1 MKQLLILPLL
11 LVSTSPAFAR
21 VYSPGYSNQ
30 CFEQVYREEYTPGTR
45 NNPGRVTR
53 YTETIEV
60 PCHDG
65 GYGGGIVPEQHTRGS
80 YNENSCFEGSILGGI
95 AGGAIGGAAARQE
108 NWIWSIP
115 AGVVGGAM
123 LGCQIDGG

>member
-11 LVSTSPAFAR
+11 LVSTMPAFAR

-30 CFEQVYREEYTPGTR
+30 CFEQVYREEYRPGTR
-45 NNPGRVTR
+45 NNPGRVLR

-65 GYGGGIVPEQHTRGS
+65 GYRGGIVPEEHTRGP
-80 YNENSCFEGSILGGI
+80 YNENSCIEGGILGGI
-95 AGGAIGGAAARQE
+95 AGGAIGGAAATQE

-115 AGVVGGAM
+115 AGIVGGAIV
-123 LGCQIDGG
+123 GCQIDGG